1 MDGVRRRWLRAA
13 SFAVATLGGTVP
25 LRAQIT
31 ATADAAF
38 GAVEY
43 EGFLGSAALTL
54 TPGLRFDARNFSV
67 AAQGN
72 WVVFE
77 SGRTLLQGS
86 AAAAWLTPPLG
97 PLRIEASGFGG
108 LAGYTNAAASGY
120 GLLRGRLHLVRGRA
134 GVWAGGGAGRSQAGV
149 VDATTTEI
157 SAGGWLVSSRL
168 TATATLTRAAALVAG
183 APTDS
188 AFLDGTVGLRWR
200 RGGFELDAFGGA
212 RLASDFDDAGV
223 FGEVQARLALTRLL
237 AAQVGAGY
245 YPVDPLRG
253 AVAGRWISGGVR
265 VSLLPRRSAVAA
277 PDERLRAAVR
287 LPNPI
292 PEDAPEIRLASAAL
306 GARAVTIHAPR
317 AASVELAADFTDWQP
332 VRLRPAGRGT
342 WRLDLALAPGL
353 YRLNIRIDGGPW
365 SVPRG
370 ATPQTDEF
378 GSVVGLVVV
387 R

>member
-1 MDGVRRRWLRAA
+1 MLGVA
-13 SFAVATLGGTVP
+13 VP
-25 LRAQIT
+25 LRAQVSGT
-31 ATADAAF
+31 AEAAF

-43 EGFLGSAALTL
+43 EGFLGSAAFTL

-77 SGRTLLQGS
+77 SGRTLLQGA

-97 PLRIEASGFGG
+97 PVRVEASGFGG
-108 LAGYTNAAASGY
+108 LAGYTDAAASGY

-134 GVWAGGGAGRSQAGV
+134 GVWAGGGAGRSQAGL

-157 SAGGWLVSSRL
+157 SAGAWLVRARV
-168 TATATLTRAAALVAG
+168 TAIATLTRAAALAAG
-183 APTDS
+183 AATDS
-188 AFLDGTVGLRWR
+188 AFLDGTMSLRWR
-200 RGGFELDAFGGA
+200 LGAFELDAFGGA
-212 RLASDFDDAGV
+212 RLASDYDDAGV

-237 AAQVGAGY
+237 AAQLGAGY

-253 AVAGRWISGGVR
+253 AVAGRWISGGFR
-265 VSLLPRRSAVAA
+265 MSFLPRRAAVTA
-277 PDERLRAAVR
+277 PDERLRATVR
-287 LPNPI
+287 LPNPV
-292 PEDAPEIRLASAAL
+292 PEDAPELRLASAAL
-306 GARAVTIHAPR
+306 GARALTIRAPR
-317 AASVELAADFTDWQP
+317 AAVVELAADFTDWQP
-332 VRLRPAGRGT
+332 VRLRPAGRDT
-342 WRLDLALAPGL
+342 WRLDLPLPPGV
-353 YRLNIRIDGGPW
+353 YRLNVRIDGGPW